1 MEQDLES
8 KQFYLRSEIL
18 EKGFDGEEF
27 FQFLISKKGDEG
39 GDLNNWTMFDLKIAV
54 SEFQVSH
61 KSQSEPVPLPSQPMQ
76 DQYQDQQ
83 GYQYPAFE
91 QVPLDNN
98 QGFNQNQ
105 SVAPVPSPENQPM
118 LPTLST
124 IQEAENKCGDVIE
137 IECQPPE
144 QSELTKYD
152 AITITLALYEIY
164 FYI

>member
-1 MEQDLES
+1 MDQDLES

-61 KSQSEPVPLPSQPMQ
+61 KSQTEPVPLPSQPSL
-76 DQYQDQQ
+76 DQQ
-83 GYQYPAFE
+83 NYQYPQFE

-105 SVAPVPSPENQPM
+105 SVAPVPENQST

-124 IQEAENKCGDVIE
+124 IQEAENRSGDVVD
-137 IECQPPE
+137 IECNPPE
-144 QSELTKYD
+144 QTELSKYD
-152 AITITLALYEIY
+152 AINISLALYDI
-164 FYI
+164 I

>member
-1 MEQDLES
+1 MDQDLES
-8 KQFYLRSEIL
+8 KQFFLRSEIL

-61 KSQSEPVPLPSQPMQ
+61 KSQTEPVPLPSQPSL
-76 DQYQDQQ
+76 DQQ
-83 GYQYPAFE
+83 NYQYPQFE

-105 SVAPVPSPENQPM
+105 SVAPVPENQST

-124 IQEAENKCGDVIE
+124 IQEVENRLMLK
-137 IECQPPE
+137 
-144 QSELTKYD
+144 TKFYQKD
-152 AITITLALYEIY
+152 LLKSGKRNTLEKIMKNM
-164 FYI
+164 FKKERNKEKKII